1 MLKTLLPYRGILI
14 LIFISLLLKLFSAQ
28 PALVEKWYTYGIYPP
43 LSRIMRWLTGWLPFS
58 LGDLLYAAAGI
69 GVLLFVWRSIKA
81 ARKERGKTFWL
92 SMGYKIITTLLI
104 VYILFNT
111 LWALNYSR
119 LGIAHQLGLQVQPY
133 GLPEVVQLTKT
144 LQTRLNHFAALTD
157 TTARK
162 ERNRNTKLF
171 QKSIQVYKEAEV
183 RFSFLRYTTP
193 SIKPSLYSRI
203 GHYFGFTGYYNPF
216 SSEAQIKTSIPVFLK
231 PFVVTHEMAHQL
243 GYAKENEANFVAFL
257 TARHARD
264 AETLYSVYYHLYN
277 YSQREVY
284 RRDSML
290 AKTIQK
296 HIHPQVVRDNEE
308 LKAYFQS
315 TENSIEP
322 LMTRFYDQ
330 YLKWNNQK
338 SGLQTYNQVIALLIA
353 YGKKFGWQA
362 I

>member
-1 MLKTLLPYRGILI
+1 MLKTQAPHRGILL
-14 LIFISLLLKLFSAQ
+14 LIFISVLLKLFSAQ

-69 GVLLFVWRSIKA
+69 GIFLFVWKTIKA
-81 ARKERGKTFWL
+81 ARNKQGKTFWL
-92 SMGYKIITTLLI
+92 QLGYKSITTFMV
-104 VYILFNT
+104 VYILFNA
-111 LWALNYSR
+111 LWGLNYSR

-133 GLPEVVQLTKT
+133 GMPEVVQLTQT
-144 LQTRLNHFAALTD
+144 LQMRLNHFAALTD
-157 TTARK
+157 TARRK
-162 ERNRNTKLF
+162 GLNQNTKLF
-171 QKSIQVYKEAEV
+171 QKSILVYKEAETK
-183 RFSFLRYTTP
+183 FSFLHYSAP
-193 SIKPSLYSRI
+193 SIKPSLYSHI

-243 GYAKENEANFVAFL
+243 GYAKENEANFIAFL
-257 TARHARD
+257 AARHASD

-277 YSQREVY
+277 YAQREVY
-284 RRDSML
+284 CRDSMV

-296 HIHPQVVRDNEE
+296 NIHPQVAHDNEE

-315 TENSIEP
+315 TKNSIEP

-338 SGLQTYNQVIALLIA
+338 SGLQSYNQVVALLIA
-353 YGKKFGWQA
+353 YGKKYGWSA